1 VLNFTAID
9 LQLYKKC
16 ESHFWET
23 YSSLKKILH
32 NCQHAARHHN
42 QCTACSITLTCC
54 HRDAVHHSVLSVRH
68 AASQASPHYA
78 ARQICKS
85 CNYNERTGAISHHYY
100 NTTTVYSCC
109 KGNCRTAS
117 TDCPRRKY
125 GRNTL
130 SRQTKKTMAQQHR
143 RLDEVQ
149 VYSAKGDVSGQRA
162 MEEEDTSPTLGGG
175 RPIRERVT
183 KAAKH

>member
-130 SRQTKKTMAQQHR
+130 SRQTKKQWLNDIEDWTRYKYIQLKEMSVDREQWR
-143 RLDEVQ
+143 RKTRHQ
-149 VYSAKGDVSGQRA
+149 PS
-162 MEEEDTSPTLGGG
+162 EEEG
-175 RPIRERVT
+175 RLERG
-183 KAAKH
+183 